1 LSIDDT
7 AGLGGEEVPMNRAL
21 AAGLILILAAGS
33 VMAAGLPKV
42 VVKTE
47 LGDITVEI
55 DTAKAPG
62 TSANFLRYVDAGL
75 YDGTVFHRT
84 VTLSS
89 PRNKPIVIEVI
100 QGGEMPAGV
109 KGFEPILLERTSTTG
124 LSHLDGT
131 ISMARSGPD
140 SATSSFFFCVG
151 PQPELD
157 FGGQRNKDGQGFAA
171 FGRIVAG
178 MDVVRRIHR
187 SPVNDQE
194 QLTPPIK
201 ILSIR
206 RAGE

>member
-1 LSIDDT
+1 
-7 AGLGGEEVPMNRAL
+7 MKRAL
-21 AAGLILILAAGS
+21 AASLIILLTAVFAA
-33 VMAAGLPKV
+33 AAGLPKV

-55 DTAKAPG
+55 DTAKAPA
-62 TSANFLRYVDAGL
+62 TAANFLRYVDAGL

-84 VTLSS
+84 VTTSS
-89 PRNKPIVIEVI
+89 PRNKPVVIEVI

-109 KGFEPILLERTSTTG
+109 PAFPPIALERTSVTG
-124 LSHLDGT
+124 LRHLEGT

-157 FGGQRNKDGQGFAA
+157 FGGKRNKDGQGFAA
-171 FGRIVAG
+171 FGRVVAG
-178 MDVVRRIHR
+178 MEVVRKIHR
-187 SPVNDQE
+187 SPVDDQE
-194 QLTPPIK
+194 RLTPPIK
-201 ILSIR
+201 LLSIR

>member
-1 LSIDDT
+1 
-7 AGLGGEEVPMNRAL
+7 MNKAL
-21 AAGLILILAAGS
+21 AAGLIVLLVAGT

-47 LGDITVEI
+47 FGDITVEI
-55 DTAKAPG
+55 DTAKAPA

-100 QGGEMPAGV
+100 QGGEMPDGV
-109 KGFEPILLERTSTTG
+109 KGFDPIALERTSVTG
-124 LSHLDGT
+124 LGHLDGT

-157 FGGQRNKDGQGFAA
+157 FGGKRNKDGQGFAA

-178 MDVVRRIHR
+178 MEVVRRIHR

-194 QLTPPIK
+194 QLTPPVK
-201 ILSIR
+201 ILSVR
-206 RAGE
+206 RVGE

>member
-1 LSIDDT
+1 MRKT
-7 AGLGGEEVPMNRAL
+7 FALGM
-21 AAGLILILAAGS
+21 ILLLAAGS
-33 VMAAGLPKV
+33 VLAAGLPKV

-55 DTAKAPG
+55 DTAKAPA

-84 VTLSS
+84 VTLAS

-109 KGFEPILLERTSTTG
+109 KGFEPIVLERTSTTG
-124 LSHLDGT
+124 LRHLDGT

-151 PQPELD
+151 PQPDLD
-157 FGGQRNKDGQGFAA
+157 FGGRRNKDGQGFAA
-171 FGRIVAG
+171 FGRVVAG
-178 MDVVRRIHR
+178 VEVVRKIHR

-194 QLTPPIK
+194 QLTPPVK
-201 ILSIR
+201 ILSVR